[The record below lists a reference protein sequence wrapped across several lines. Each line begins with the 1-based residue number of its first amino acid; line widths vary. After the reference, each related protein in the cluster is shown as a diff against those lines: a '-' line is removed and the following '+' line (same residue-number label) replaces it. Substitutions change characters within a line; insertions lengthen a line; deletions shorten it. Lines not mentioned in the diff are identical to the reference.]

1 MSKAFE
7 KILERLEEPQFN
19 IGCGSCSIK
28 EKCDEVQE
36 KINDEMTDLCAE
48 TMRAI
53 AQEIVQEVAEEYKDG
68 WIPCS
73 EMLPEDG
80 LPVLLQ
86 DSEGYYS
93 LGVSETNRNIK
104 GFRDGDWWGS
114 ANNYKAW
121 QPLPEPFKESD

>member
-1 MSKAFE
+1 MFEYKSISFFNECGVKFISAGKA
-7 KILERLEEPQFN
+7 K
-19 IGCGSCSIK
+19 
-28 EKCDEVQE
+28 
-36 KINDEMTDLCAE
+36 
-48 TMRAI
+48 
-53 AQEIVQEVAEEYKDG
+53 EIVKEVVEEYNNG

-73 EMLPEDG
+73 DKLPEDG

-86 DSEGYYS
+86 DSDGYYS
-93 LGVSETNRNIK
+93 LGVSETKRNIK